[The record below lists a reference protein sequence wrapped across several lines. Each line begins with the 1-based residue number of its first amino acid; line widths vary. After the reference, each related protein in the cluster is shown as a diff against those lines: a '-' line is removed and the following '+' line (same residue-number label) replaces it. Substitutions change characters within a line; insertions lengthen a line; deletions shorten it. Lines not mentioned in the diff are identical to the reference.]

1 MGRAIQVKPDRL
13 GTLDLIN
20 SYLPQPHADGSPIQ
34 PSELPG
40 SLPGYLI
47 RLKAEIRLDG
57 QLVSQG
63 GAVNMGSELRQ
74 ASAYYNPGSRQW
86 EEGEANHPVA
96 GEYHALGLDL
106 QGVSASQLTALK
118 TRLEQTKARL
128 EQFQANPNDPTP
140 IQGLTKEDLSGDLLY
155 SGILGYFAS
164 VDGADQLAA
173 RANGHIVAY
182 RLPSYGSFM
191 AKAEPSFWFGI
202 VRSVSFP
209 GVVMDV
215 DRVFMHTEAKDAD
228 PAKKLAYLRQV
239 GAAGSAF
246 EHAVPER
253 LFADPAKPLDDPSQ
267 PQGISAV
274 KALAIA
280 AGQGQ
285 RIYTL
290 NQQNQ
295 AYHAGIVAGLGT
307 DADTKAEIANALN
320 AGMEVT
326 MHQADIT
333 AHGWT
338 GSGYIV
344 LDPETGA
351 GAYRISGG
359 ANGGFLVALFLAAWV
374 AILGL
379 LISFSGATLIVATIA
394 IAPYLALSWVFKNL
408 ILKLDPSEQFLIGYI
423 ELAIV
428 FTAAFLAP
436 QIFIGAPLKT
446 HEFHEA

>member
-1 MGRAIQVKPDRL
+1 
-13 GTLDLIN
+13 
-20 SYLPQPHADGSPIQ
+20 
-34 PSELPG
+34 
-40 SLPGYLI
+40 
-47 RLKAEIRLDG
+47 
-57 QLVSQG
+57 
-63 GAVNMGSELRQ
+63 
-74 ASAYYNPGSRQW
+74 
-86 EEGEANHPVA
+86 
-96 GEYHALGLDL
+96 
-106 QGVSASQLTALK
+106 
-118 TRLEQTKARL
+118 
-128 EQFQANPNDPTP
+128 
-140 IQGLTKEDLSGDLLY
+140 
-155 SGILGYFAS
+155 
-164 VDGADQLAA
+164 
-173 RANGHIVAY
+173 
-182 RLPSYGSFM
+182 
-191 AKAEPSFWFGI
+191 
-202 VRSVSFP
+202 
-209 GVVMDV
+209 MDV

-253 LFADPAKPLDDPSQ
+253 LFADPAKPLDDPTQ

-326 MHQADIT
+326 VHQADIT

-351 GAYRISGG
+351 GAYKISGG
-359 ANGGFLVALFLAAWV
+359 ANGGLLILLQELASAINIVLNLLIPSAHASSGGGEDGGWLVFLASIVPIVKATLGAIIEAVSALVAIVVQFIQYATACHNAEAVYLLTYMYAAITISV
-374 AILGL
+374 SILGFFAGL
-379 LISFSGATLIVATIA
+379 PFAIGVLVSAAIDITIGFA
-394 IAPYLALSWVFKNL
+394 LMPALRLCALDYLFKKGNIA
-408 ILKLDPSEQFLIGYI
+408 
-423 ELAIV
+423 
-428 FTAAFLAP
+428 
-436 QIFIGAPLKT
+436 
-446 HEFHEA
+446 